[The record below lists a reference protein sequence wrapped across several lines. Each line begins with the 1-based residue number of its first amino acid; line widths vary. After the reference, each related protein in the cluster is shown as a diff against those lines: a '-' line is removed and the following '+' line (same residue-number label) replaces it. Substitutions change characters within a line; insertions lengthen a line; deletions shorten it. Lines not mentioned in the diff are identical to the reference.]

1 MRSAGLRL
9 QGRLSAARRPR
20 RKPAGDWR
28 QANRPGSDE
37 PGRCF
42 ACCGGSGS
50 GLRTPSAGV
59 LDGGLS
65 GGQQITA
72 TAKYTIL
79 RCSGPV
85 KSTNDGFRP
94 ALTAL
99 PSTSRAERKITAEFF
114 PLRAECINTGIAC
127 EFLRP
132 LNLLIVLFGIESAVP
147 VPKGVD
153 ISSAIISLYR
163 KHTHSYISVSNCP

>member
-1 MRSAGLRL
+1 MEKVTEDSVPLAKNNPAPALN
-9 QGRLSAARRPR
+9 QSGRGYYCRYSKELLIPR
-20 RKPAGDWR
+20 I
-28 QANRPGSDE
+28 
-37 PGRCF
+37 F
-42 ACCGGSGS
+42 
-50 GLRTPSAGV
+50 
-59 LDGGLS
+59 DGGLS

-85 KSTNDGFRP
+85 KSTNGGFRP

>member
-1 MRSAGLRL
+1 MCSI
-9 QGRLSAARRPR
+9 SFH
-20 RKPAGDWR
+20 PAIR
-28 QANRPGSDE
+28 ASFLLPNRPLLMLSM
-37 PGRCF
+37 RI
-42 ACCGGSGS
+42 
-50 GLRTPSAGV
+50 
-59 LDGGLS
+59 LDCGLS

-85 KSTNDGFRP
+85 KSTNGGFRP

-99 PSTSRAERKITAEFF
+99 PSTSRAERTITAEFF